1 MKVKKEFSICFQ
13 SKAAQMDE
21 DRQSKVGFVLA
32 QRVSPQP
39 MTAHHLCSAGHL
51 KMALL
56 NKHPSDK
63 VF

>member
-1 MKVKKEFSICFQ
+1 
-13 SKAAQMDE
+13 MDE